1 MQIINPLYDKA
12 FKYLMENNKLAKKV
26 LSVILDVEIED
37 LILGQQE
44 AHVVSETRQLSL
56 FRLDFKATI
65 KQADGSRK
73 TVLIELQ
80 KSKLPTD
87 IRRFRNYL
95 GANYITQD
103 PDASASGAYD
113 NIVKEPPIEYGNGGN
128 VFPIITI
135 YILGYNLDD
144 LPYMAVSVNR
154 ELINSVSKE
163 RIETQCFFV
172 DHLTHESHIIQVR
185 RLPEK
190 RRTRLE
196 QFLTLF
202 NQAWITQKSYI
213 LDLQEIPEE
222 FQDVANYLHVPIADE
237 QFRKQL
243 EGEQEIDY
251 IFDTQEAKFLKKIE
265 EAEKQREEEKRLR
278 EQAEMLRK
286 KIEKEKEDTHIK
298 LKKAIQRMLSKGFS
312 LSEIAEDLEIPET
325 EVEDLLR

>member
-12 FKYLMENNKLAKKV
+12 FKYLMENNRLAKKV

-44 AHVVSETRQLSL
+44 THVVSETYRLSL

-65 KQADGSRK
+65 KQTDGSRK

-95 GANYITQD
+95 GANYIAKD
-103 PDASASGAYD
+103 SDASTREGYES
-113 NIVKEPPIEYGNGGN
+113 IVKEAETNYGNAGN
-128 VFPIITI
+128 LFPIITI

-163 RIETQCFFV
+163 KIEARCFFIE
-172 DHLTHESHIIQVR
+172 HLTHESHIIQVR
-185 RLPEK
+185 RLPRE
-190 RRTRLE
+190 RCTRLE
-196 QFLTLF
+196 HFLSLF
-202 NQAWITQKSYI
+202 NQAWSTDKAYI
-213 LDLQEIPEE
+213 LDLQEIPED
-222 FQDVANYLHVPIADE
+222 FTDVANYLHLPVADE

-243 EGEQEIDY
+243 EGEQEIEFILDN
-251 IFDTQEAKFLKKIE
+251 QEAKFLKKIE
-265 EAEKQREEEKRLR
+265 EAERLKKEAEKNAS
-278 EQAEMLRK
+278 EVQF
-286 KIEKEKEDTHIK
+286 K
-298 LKKAIQRMLSKGFS
+298 LKKAIQRMLSKGFT
-312 LSEIAEDLEIPET
+312 LAEIAEDLEIAES
-325 EVEDLLR
+325 EVKQILGD